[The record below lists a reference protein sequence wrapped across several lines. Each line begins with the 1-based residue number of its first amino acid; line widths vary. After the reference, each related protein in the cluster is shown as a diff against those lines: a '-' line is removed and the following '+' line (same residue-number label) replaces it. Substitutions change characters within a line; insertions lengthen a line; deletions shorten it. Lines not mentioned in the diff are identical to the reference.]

1 MNKKLDKK
9 TIAALLFI
17 IVVLLIPMAV
27 SNSYT
32 LRILCNVMIYSIIAL
47 SINLIVGYCGQLD
60 FGRAAFVGL
69 GAYCSAILTTTVGI
83 PFIVSFILAGL
94 FSAAFGAFLGLLCR
108 YSSFDYL
115 TLITVGFAEICRKLF
130 QNWYAVTNG
139 SFGFRTTRPNFF
151 GYTLTSPR
159 SMYYFCLIILVLC
172 YIAVRRITKSKIGRA
187 YMAIRDDS
195 IAAAYAG
202 IDVKKFKLHNFVV
215 ASFFTGIAG
224 ALMGHFT
231 TFISPTLYTID
242 ESLLE
247 LQMTILGG
255 LGSVPG
261 SIRGAAVLTIVPELS
276 RSVYEYRLLIMGAI
290 MVVLM
295 IFAPK
300 GLLGRDGVFDKI
312 VSVINKKHTQK
323 N

>member
-94 FSAAFGAFLGLLCR
+94 FSAVIGAFLGLLCR

-115 TLITVGFAEICRKLF
+115 TLITVGFAEICRK
-130 QNWYAVTNG
+130 
-139 SFGFRTTRPNFF
+139 R
-151 GYTLTSPR
+151 
-159 SMYYFCLIILVLC
+159 
-172 YIAVRRITKSKIGRA
+172 KH
-187 YMAIRDDS
+187 D
-195 IAAAYAG
+195 
-202 IDVKKFKLHNFVV
+202 
-215 ASFFTGIAG
+215 
-224 ALMGHFT
+224 GH
-231 TFISPTLYTID
+231 
-242 ESLLE
+242 
-247 LQMTILGG
+247 
-255 LGSVPG
+255 
-261 SIRGAAVLTIVPELS
+261 
-276 RSVYEYRLLIMGAI
+276 
-290 MVVLM
+290 
-295 IFAPK
+295 PK
-300 GLLGRDGVFDKI
+300 GCLL
-312 VSVINKKHTQK
+312 NYKKLRL
-323 N
+323 NGA